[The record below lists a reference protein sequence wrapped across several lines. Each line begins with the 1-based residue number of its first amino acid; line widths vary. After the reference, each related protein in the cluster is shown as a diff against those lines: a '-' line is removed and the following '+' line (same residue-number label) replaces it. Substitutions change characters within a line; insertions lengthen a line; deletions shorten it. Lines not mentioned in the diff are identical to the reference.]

1 MLLLAEC
8 ADDIGDPQ
16 CARHI
21 ALGTLSCLTLLGS
34 IYVIRTTFADSRS
47 WSSKR
52 IVVLMIASMMS
63 LIATIHYF
71 VLPNLV
77 QLAYTIHLLAVSIYL
92 YEGYFFGVIACA
104 IFKRSTYLDHLLR
117 PVLLFAL
124 AVMIGLYVWSLL
136 KPDSMACKD
145 PLWLM
150 FVSGQFVVTLF
161 MVLIGRQI
169 VKKLDRMQLF
179 GNSLMEKKMQ
189 LWRLVLV
196 NFACTYVS
204 LLVEILDWFVVE
216 DICDQWVVGRPFLN
230 AFISSSQRVVTLFVP
245 LWSLLFIVFNWPGQ
259 SAPDHEPSAPD
270 SATAYDVPPSTSFDK
285 PRHIDVGSPTQN
297 DMFYSNPFVPRSVLV
312 HPSTPHT
319 PSVILT
325 PVSMSPPSDI
335 ENDSPINTALS
346 RSFPAPRLS
355 NGGDLSEH
363 LLR

>member
-1 MLLLAEC
+1 
-8 ADDIGDPQ
+8 
-16 CARHI
+16 
-21 ALGTLSCLTLLGS
+21 
-34 IYVIRTTFADSRS
+34 
-47 WSSKR
+47 
-52 IVVLMIASMMS
+52 MMS

-216 DICDQWVVGRPFLN
+216 DILVCFMRRFFFFFFSVQGCRSSVPQCVHFLQPARRYSVCSPLVPAFYRIQLARPVSTRPRAFGAVVQVLSR
-230 AFISSSQRVVTLFVP
+230 IRRVLFHFF
-245 LWSLLFIVFNWPGQ
+245 SLGFAQ
-259 SAPDHEPSAPD
+259 APD

-319 PSVILT
+319 PSVSLT

>member
-1 MLLLAEC
+1 
-8 ADDIGDPQ
+8 
-16 CARHI
+16 
-21 ALGTLSCLTLLGS
+21 
-34 IYVIRTTFADSRS
+34 
-47 WSSKR
+47 
-52 IVVLMIASMMS
+52 MS

-196 NFACTYVS
+196 NFACTSVS

-216 DICDQWVVGRPFLN
+216 DICDQWYVVCRN
-230 AFISSSQRVVTLFVP
+230 ALCIFSLIHATFFFFFFCAGLSVVRSS
-245 LWSLLFIVFNWPGQ
+245 
-259 SAPDHEPSAPD
+259 
-270 SATAYDVPPSTSFDK
+270 
-285 PRHIDVGSPTQN
+285 
-297 DMFYSNPFVPRSVLV
+297 M
-312 HPSTPHT
+312 
-319 PSVILT
+319 
-325 PVSMSPPSDI
+325 
-335 ENDSPINTALS
+335 
-346 RSFPAPRLS
+346 RSFPPASASLLCLFPSGPCFLS
-355 NGGDLSEH
+355 YSTGQASQH
-363 LLR
+363 QTTSLRCGCSSSVTYSSRVVSFLFVGVCAGS